1 MKHIAIAGLGVVGGG
16 VAEILL
22 KNAALLEKNAGEK
35 IVLKAIYTRT
45 PKKDGPFAPYFV
57 SDFSAIEQDPEI
69 DLVVETIG
77 GSTVALDFVSRAL
90 KAGKHVVTANK
101 QLIAEHGLE
110 LFALAKANGVNILFE
125 ASVAGGIPVLNPLT
139 RCLGANEITEVSG
152 ILNGTTNYILTQML
166 ENGESYADALS
177 NAQRLGY
184 AEADPTADVEGIDA
198 ARKSCIL
205 SGLAFGK
212 NVSPEDIHVEGIS
225 KVDALDAAFAE
236 SGGMKIKLLGRT
248 LLQNGKRFC
257 FVSPHF
263 IKASALLAGVNGVFN
278 AVCVRAS
285 EVGEVLFAGPGAG
298 RYPTASAVVGDIID
312 RKIRVVCSL
321 PAGTPAT
328 RRPQASRSS
337 TRGSMSAFR
346 RRTGRRWSSSSA
358 KSAGFRRARALSPAS
373 PRPLRQ
379 GRFCPAVYSPHP
391 HGPFLN
397 KLQEGK
403 HGTYCTEIRRKLG
416 CKRRAHL
423 PRGKNHHGRLRKG
436 QRNVRGAVCAGR
448 HHGRSDCQGGGD

>member
-1 MKHIAIAGLGVVGGG
+1 MKQIAIAGLGVVGGG

-22 KNAALLEKNAGEK
+22 KNAAVLEKNAGEP
-35 IVLKAIYTRT
+35 IALKAIYTRT

-57 SDFSAIEQDPEI
+57 SDFSEIEKDPEI

-77 GSTVALDFVSRAL
+77 GCTVALDFVSRAL

-101 QLIAEHGLE
+101 QLIAEHGLA
-110 LFALAKANGVNILFE
+110 LFRLAKEHGVNILFE

-198 ARKSCIL
+198 ARKTCIL

-212 NVSPEDIHVEGIS
+212 NVSPDDIHVEGIS

-248 LLQNGKRFC
+248 LLQNSKRFC

-263 IKASALLAGVNGVFN
+263 IKSSAMLAGVNGVFN

-312 RKIRVVCSL
+312 IVKNPGRMQPIGWEPCEQAPDAYEQFHARFYVRIPEGEQAQAEQALGKVSWL
-321 PAGTPAT
+321 PARSGFLAGVTAPM
-328 RRPQASRSS
+328 QA
-337 TRGSMSAFR
+337 GEVL
-346 RRTGRRWSSSSA
+346 
-358 KSAGFRRARALSPAS
+358 SAGVHLAS
-373 PRPLRQ
+373 AWPV
-379 GRFCPAVYSPHP
+379 F
-391 HGPFLN
+391 
-397 KLQEGK
+397 E
-403 HGTYCTEIRRKLG
+403 
-416 CKRRAHL
+416 
-423 PRGKNHHGRLRKG
+423 
-436 QRNVRGAVCAGR
+436 
-448 HHGRSDCQGGGD
+448 

>member
-152 ILNGTTNYILTQML
+152 LLNGTTDDMLTLMRFPMRSVWATPRPTPPQM
-166 ENGESYADALS
+166 S
-177 NAQRLGY
+177 
-184 AEADPTADVEGIDA
+184 
-198 ARKSCIL
+198 
-205 SGLAFGK
+205 
-212 NVSPEDIHVEGIS
+212 
-225 KVDALDAAFAE
+225 
-236 SGGMKIKLLGRT
+236 
-248 LLQNGKRFC
+248 
-257 FVSPHF
+257 
-263 IKASALLAGVNGVFN
+263 
-278 AVCVRAS
+278 RAS
-285 EVGEVLFAGPGAG
+285 TRQEKAASSQVLP
-298 RYPTASAVVGDIID
+298 SARTSAPRISTS
-312 RKIRVVCSL
+312 RVS
-321 PAGTPAT
+321 
-328 RRPQASRSS
+328 RRSMRWMRRSRS
-337 TRGSMSAFR
+337 
-346 RRTGRRWSSSSA
+346 
-358 KSAGFRRARALSPAS
+358 PA
-373 PRPLRQ
+373 
-379 GRFCPAVYSPHP
+379 A
-391 HGPFLN
+391 
-397 KLQEGK
+397 
-403 HGTYCTEIRRKLG
+403 
-416 CKRRAHL
+416 
-423 PRGKNHHGRLRKG
+423 
-436 QRNVRGAVCAGR
+436 
-448 HHGRSDCQGGGD
+448 

>member
-22 KNAALLEKNAGEK
+22 KNAALLEKNAGEA
-35 IVLKAIYTRT
+35 IALKAVYTRT
-45 PKKDGPFAPYFV
+45 QKKDSPFAPYFV
-57 SDFSAIEQDPEI
+57 SDFAAIEQDPEI

-77 GSTVALDFVSRAL
+77 GSTIALDLVSRAL

-101 QLIAEHGLE
+101 QLIAEHGLA
-110 LFALAKANGVNILFE
+110 LFELAKENGVNLLFE
-125 ASVAGGIPVLNPLT
+125 ASVAGGIPILNPLT
-139 RCLGANEITEVSG
+139 RCLGANEISEVSG

-184 AEADPTADVEGIDA
+184 AEADPTADVAGIDA

-212 NVSPEDIHVEGIS
+212 NVSPDDIHVEGIS
-225 KVDALDAAFAE
+225 KVDALDAQFAE
-236 SGGMKIKLLGRT
+236 AGGMKIKLLGRT
-248 LLQNGKRFC
+248 LVQNGKRFC

-278 AVCVRAS
+278 AVCVRGS

-312 RKIRVVCSL
+312 IVKNPGRVQPCQWAPCEEKPADFSQFTARFYVRLESGEAPALEKKLGKMQWL
-321 PAGTPAT
+321 PERSGFRAGFTAP
-328 RRPQASRSS
+328 
-337 TRGSMSAFR
+337 MAFEALAEC
-346 RRTGRRWSSSSA
+346 GVKLSSA
-358 KSAGFRRARALSPAS
+358 WPIF
-373 PRPLRQ
+373 
-379 GRFCPAVYSPHP
+379 
-391 HGPFLN
+391 
-397 KLQEGK
+397 E
-403 HGTYCTEIRRKLG
+403 
-416 CKRRAHL
+416 
-423 PRGKNHHGRLRKG
+423 
-436 QRNVRGAVCAGR
+436 
-448 HHGRSDCQGGGD
+448 